1 MSKKQEKCLNGR
13 EVHDV
18 EGEGDEGENGSGI
31 LEAKSKVKNGETG
44 MKSEKSNAKGD
55 K

>member
-1 MSKKQEKCLNGR
+1 MSKKQERCLNDR

-18 EGEGDEGENGSGI
+18 EREGDEGKNGSGI
-31 LEAKSKVKNGETG
+31 LEAKSKVKNGETA